1 MFLIIVTLLYFFL
14 FSFYMYF
21 NIMLNLLEILYDMFL
36 ICINILKLF
45 LNNVKILFFKV
56 NKIDKNE
63 SSIFSFLCEW

>member
-63 SSIFSFLCEW
+63 ISIFSFLCEW

>member
-1 MFLIIVTLLYFFL
+1 MFLIIVSLLYFFL